1 MKRYRDRLFRL
12 TPEVM
17 PILSIFTAVFI
28 LTFSLADAAV
38 WENVPSLPQAKKL
51 KQDELL
57 INNSPVQSI
66 IYLTDVS
73 VEEIIEFYK
82 TKLINFGW
90 KLESGVENE
99 KTRVLLFSKR
109 EDYANIMISDFQG
122 KNYITIAQ
130 SKIPQENDNPEEE
143 PACPECKD
151 ELKKSF
157 AWMHPSDI
165 PGRDLPLIPRYPE
178 AIRVNSMERENGRKA
193 DLSYYT
199 RGSLE
204 DVLSFYRRNMGNESW
219 ELEKEIDFQKLSPE
233 LSDALKL
240 VDLKGKS
247 LIFKGPIGK
256 CIISVLENPQ
266 EDEDSRII
274 GIKYNAK

>member
-1 MKRYRDRLFRL
+1 MKRRRDRFFRV

-17 PILSIFTAVFI
+17 LIFSIFTAVFLI
-28 LTFSLADAAV
+28 TFSLADAAV
-38 WENVPSLPQAKKL
+38 WENVPALPQAKKL
-51 KQDELL
+51 RQEELL
-57 INNSPVQSI
+57 INNSPAQSV
-66 IYLTDVS
+66 IYFTDVS
-73 VEEIIEFYK
+73 VEEIVEFYK

-90 KLESGVENE
+90 KLESEVENG
-99 KTRVLLFSKR
+99 KTRALLFSKR

-130 SKIPQENDNPEEE
+130 SKIPKESDNPEEE
-143 PACPECKD
+143 PVCLECKD

-178 AIRVNSMERENGRKA
+178 AIRVSSVESENGRKA

-204 DVLSFYRRNMGNESW
+204 DVLSFYRQNMSNESW
-219 ELEKEIDFQKLSPE
+219 ELEKEIDFQKLPPG

-266 EDEDSRII
+266 EGKDSLII

>member
-1 MKRYRDRLFRL
+1 MKRRIDRLFGV
-12 TPEVM
+12 TPKVM
-17 PILSIFTAVFI
+17 LIFSIFTAVFL
-28 LTFSLADAAV
+28 LTFSLADAAI
-38 WENVPSLPQAKKL
+38 WENVPALPQAKKL
-51 KQDELL
+51 KQEESL
-57 INNSPVQSI
+57 INNSPVQSA
-66 IYLTDVS
+66 IYLTEVPA
-73 VEEIIEFYK
+73 EEIVEFYK

-90 KLESGVENE
+90 KLESEVENE
-99 KTRVLLFSKR
+99 KTRALLFSKR

-130 SKIPQENDNPEEE
+130 SKIPKESDNPEGESV
-143 PACPECKD
+143 CLECKD

-157 AWMHPSDI
+157 TWMHPSDI
-165 PGRDLPLIPRYPE
+165 PGRDLPIIPRYPE
-178 AIRVNSMERENGRKA
+178 AIRVSSVERENGRKA

-204 DVLSFYRRNMGNESW
+204 DVLSFYRQNMSNESW
-219 ELEKEIDFQKLSPE
+219 ELEKEMDFQKLSPG

-247 LIFKGPIGK
+247 LIFKGSSGK

-266 EDEDSRII
+266 EGEDSRII